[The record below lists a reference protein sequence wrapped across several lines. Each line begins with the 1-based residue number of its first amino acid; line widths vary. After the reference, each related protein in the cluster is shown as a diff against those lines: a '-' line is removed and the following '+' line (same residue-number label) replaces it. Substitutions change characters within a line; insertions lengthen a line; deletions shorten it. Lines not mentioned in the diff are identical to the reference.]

1 MASSSYRLASAS
13 YRLTWLRAE
22 HARLDQDIRKE
33 MSRPM
38 PDSLVLTSLKQRKLR
53 IKELIGRAAVAD
65 VRRQGEWQ
73 DWQFSGTARK

>member
-1 MASSSYRLASAS
+1 MASSSYRLTS
-13 YRLTWLRAE
+13 LRAE

-38 PDSLVLTSLKQRKLR
+38 PDSLVLMSLKQRKLR

-65 VRRQGEWQ
+65 VR
-73 DWQFSGTARK
+73 K

>member
-1 MASSSYRLASAS
+1 MESSSYRLTS
-13 YRLTWLRAE
+13 LRAA

-38 PDSLVLTSLKQRKLR
+38 PDSLVLMSLKQRKLR

-73 DWQFSGTARK
+73 DWQFGGMARK